1 MKDGNKRGS
10 ALMLV
15 VIAAIFLII
24 LTGAL
29 YTYFNTNTESHTWTR
44 NRIQARYTAEA
55 GIHLATHMV
64 VAGASLPTAS
74 VPENILG
81 TSNAPEV
88 LPGNLGSVYT
98 TVHSNSN
105 NEDII
110 SSNAYMFNCIGFTP
124 GESESTGVRA
134 VVSPL
139 NLARFSV
146 FMDSPSTAGAYTDG
160 YRFDGPF
167 YANGPV
173 RVISSSASH
182 ENDPFFY
189 SFHLTSDY
197 YVCDGGSGHASSPAA
212 GNLQMRP
219 YERLS
224 MGAPY
229 FELGVDPI
237 PFGKDEINWQG
248 VRNAAISGGLYF
260 TAEEVPDGTRFR
272 LVQNTLELRTSESS
286 PEQIFDL
293 SALDNPVIWF
303 DNNQT
308 DKMYVRGHGDTSFG
322 MDSALTVGMNG
333 DLYLAGNLVYS
344 NQDLEDPDNKCLVGF
359 ITVDG
364 DFIIAEDPD
373 FEGDPDWGGG
383 WKIETETSF
392 QVNAVLLALEGVLK
406 AENYKKPEPG
416 PAQFTVVGGYMIQNE
431 GYTSTNNSGFD
442 ISVNFDPRLLS
453 MHPPFFPTTG
463 NWNTTMWEYVP
474 EMTSN
479 AVKNGVEDW

>member
-1 MKDGNKRGS
+1 MSDRNRQGS

-29 YTYFNTNTESHTWTR
+29 YTYLKYNTESHIWTR
-44 NRIQARYTAEA
+44 DRMQSRYTAEA

-74 VPENILG
+74 SPEDILG
-81 TSNAPEV
+81 TVSSPEV
-88 LPGNLGSVYT
+88 LPGSLGSAYV
-98 TVHSNSN
+98 TVHSNRN
-105 NEDII
+105 NEDLI
-110 SSNAYMFNCIGFTP
+110 SSNAYMFNCIGFNP
-124 GESESTGVRA
+124 GGSDSTGVRA

-146 FMDSPSTAGAYTDG
+146 FMDDPTIEGAYTDG

-173 RVISSSASH
+173 RVVSDTPNH
-182 ENDPFFY
+182 EKDPFFY
-189 SFHLTSDY
+189 SFQLTSDY
-197 YVCDGGSGHASSPAA
+197 YVSDWSGTHATGPAI

-219 YERLS
+219 FERLS

-229 FELGVDPI
+229 FELEVDTI
-237 PFGKDEINWQG
+237 PFGKNEINWQG

-272 LVQNTLELRTSESS
+272 LVQNTLELKTADGS

-293 SALDNPVIWF
+293 NALENPVIWF
-303 DNNQT
+303 DNNSS
-308 DKMYVRGHGDTSFG
+308 DRMYVRGHGDPSFG

-344 NQDLEDPDNKCLVGF
+344 NQDLEDPENHCLVGF

-364 DFIIAEDPD
+364 SFIIAEDPD
-373 FEGDPDWGGG
+373 LSGNPDWVGGWQIDTEGD
-383 WKIETETSF
+383 F
-392 QVNAVLLALEGVLK
+392 QVNAVLLALEGVLE
-406 AENYKKPEPG
+406 AENYRKPEPG

-431 GYTSTNNSGFD
+431 GFTSTNTTGFD

-474 EMTSN
+474 GMTRS
-479 AVKNGVEDW
+479 AVKIGIEEW